1 MAKTVAVC
9 IFNSFQLYTC
19 NLLLHDFEGNE
30 MRVRSAPL
38 RHRVRHRFCEAP
50 RESGLSLKVFT
61 KRSMQYDAKRKKG
74 L

>member
-1 MAKTVAVC
+1 
-9 IFNSFQLYTC
+9 
-19 NLLLHDFEGNE
+19 

-61 KRSMQYDAKRKKG
+61 KRSMMQRGRKDCEASWELEVIFATVWMCLSGFLG
-74 L
+74 LGMNLK